1 MFALILALTFSA
13 TKPCPW
19 IDKQIT
25 IIADSIG
32 DGRALTY
39 ATVVKMQLKLERLV
53 QRADG
58 CKPEQDRA
66 IELLFDV
73 ETARDNIRRDLGCS
87 DEDIEPG
94 DSL

>member
-1 MFALILALTFSA
+1 MLALLLALLCSA
-13 TKPCPW
+13 DKPCPW
-19 IDKQIT
+19 VDKQVSM
-25 IIADSIG
+25 IADSVG
-32 DGRALTY
+32 DGHSLTY
-39 ATVVKMQLKLERLV
+39 ASVVKMQLKLERLV
-53 QRADG
+53 QRAEG